1 MHDPTLKALVLRL
14 INDATRLVRGELRLV
29 QAETE
34 QKITNIQLS
43 AVAVAS
49 GILTALAASL
59 ILLQALVIGL
69 SNVMAPALAAL
80 LVGGVVALAGW
91 ALVRSGSRYLSP
103 DHLKPDRTIQ
113 SLRDTREIVE
123 GRLS

>member
-59 ILLQALVIGL
+59 VLLQALVIGL

-91 ALVRSGSRYLSP
+91 ALVRSVFPVSTYGP
-103 DHLKPDRTIQ
+103 DLG
-113 SLRDTREIVE
+113 L
-123 GRLS
+123 